1 MRARHPVWFREDLER
16 LFGML
21 ATHAIW
27 PRVAERIAFD
37 EIADAH
43 RRLEEG
49 GLDGKLVLCPGALPP
64 RDRPP
69 PSHAP

>member
-1 MRARHPVWFREDLER
+1 
-16 LFGML
+16 ML